1 MWQGSEGGNQLL
13 ENHMS
18 PALEITDRDGEPFSD
33 SEESRLS
40 KMHEIWHVC
49 ENERLVG
56 LSILNVTKVK
66 DPEPEHWRLRR
77 TLNPT
82 GNFDN
87 GSPT

>member
-1 MWQGSEGGNQLL
+1 
-13 ENHMS
+13 MS
-18 PALEITDRDGEPFSD
+18 VQND
-33 SEESRLS
+33 
-40 KMHEIWHVC
+40 EIWHVC